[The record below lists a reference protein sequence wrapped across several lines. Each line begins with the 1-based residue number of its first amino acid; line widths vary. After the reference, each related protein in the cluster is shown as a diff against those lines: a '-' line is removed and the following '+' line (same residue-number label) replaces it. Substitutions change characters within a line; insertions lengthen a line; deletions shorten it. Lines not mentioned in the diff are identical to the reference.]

1 MMNFNKIR
9 SKFES
14 FKQEIPI
21 DDLNM
26 RLTQL
31 EKKYQQI
38 LQDIARL
45 EEENIETTNLLYE
58 IMNSLDAVDRRIDI
72 LDEHHQ
78 ITEEKSSSIYQE
90 VLEFMKDSDI
100 SDNTHN

>member
-1 MMNFNKIR
+1 MMDFSKIR

-21 DDLNM
+21 DDLNR

-31 EKKYQQI
+31 EEKYQQA
-38 LQDIARL
+38 LQDIVRL

-100 SDNTHN
+100 SGNTHN

>member
-1 MMNFNKIR
+1 MMDFSKIR

-21 DDLNM
+21 DDLNR

-31 EKKYQQI
+31 EEKYQQA
-38 LQDIARL
+38 LQDIVRL

-58 IMNSLDAVDRRIDI
+58 VMNSLDAVDRRIDI

-100 SDNTHN
+100 SGNTHN

>member
-21 DDLNM
+21 DDLNV

-31 EKKYQQI
+31 EEKYQQA
-38 LQDIARL
+38 LQDIVRL
-45 EEENIETTNLLYE
+45 EEENIESTNLLYE
-58 IMNSLDAVDRRIDI
+58 VMNSLDAVDRRIDI

-100 SDNTHN
+100 SGNTHN